1 MTNHPSPQADRPGRR
16 DPYQPTM
23 RKGRRHGP
31 RLRAPFAGPGLT
43 AEELDELW
51 AAYLADRSE
60 LRLRNRLVEHYL
72 PWVGDLA
79 GSIAGQMR
87 LRDRENA
94 VGEVLAALVAYIVP
108 DYSGHGSFQR
118 WACICIKRKLI
129 ALQRAEQVGEA
140 VGDVSPGGGGLS
152 ALELL
157 PGQEERRRG
166 DLSFDELTAEL
177 SDRQA
182 VVLWLR
188 HCRSMRVEAVAEL
201 LNASTCSVK
210 VWTREG
216 LAELKKLWHDYP

>member
-1 MTNHPSPQADRPGRR
+1 MTTRSFHQPDPSDHRSLAPKRR
-16 DPYQPTM
+16 
-23 RKGRRHGP
+23 RRFRISLPSGQ
-31 RLRAPFAGPGLT
+31 RLT
-43 AEELDELW
+43 AEELDQVW
-51 AAYLADRSE
+51 AAYRADRSD

-72 PWVGDLA
+72 PWAGNLA
-79 GSIAGQMR
+79 ASIAGRME

-94 VGEVLAALVAYIVP
+94 VGEVLAALVAFIVP

-129 ALQRAEQVGEA
+129 ALKRAEQAGEA